1 MTEKT
6 RVRLSLEV
14 ILAVIVIIGASIV
27 WPNIRVLHL
36 LLLFFGVVVP
46 FILLPEKVSLT
57 SIPRQLGFQKQ
68 KIPIQIVYGV
78 LSAIACY
85 LGYLILTIVFYWT
98 VMRGS
103 YTIEIVRLLP
113 TYSQATPVQIIMTVL
128 LILEIVFC
136 EEIFFRGYLMNRL
149 GQLIPNR
156 YLVIFIVA
164 MIFGV
169 AHIPGQIEYLD
180 SITGFYGIFVW
191 RFLVSFIPGLFW
203 VNFKNYTLLST
214 MTTHLIVN
222 FCAYFLFQGTFIPI

>member
-1 MTEKT
+1 M
-6 RVRLSLEV
+6 
-14 ILAVIVIIGASIV
+14 IIGASIV

-46 FILLPEKVSLT
+46 FVLLPEKVSLA

-68 KIPIQIVYGV
+68 KIPVQIVYGI
-78 LSAIACY
+78 LSAIVCY

-103 YTIEIVRLLP
+103 YTIEIVNLLP
-113 TYSQATPVQIIMTVL
+113 SYSQATPVQFIMMFL

-149 GQLIPNR
+149 GQLVSNR
-156 YLVIFIVA
+156 YLAIFMVA

>member
-27 WPNIRVLHL
+27 WSNIRVLHL
-36 LLLFFGVVVP
+36 LLLFFGIVVP

-103 YTIEIVRLLP
+103 YTIEIVNLLP
-113 TYSQATPVQIIMTVL
+113 SYSQATPVQFIMMFL

-136 EEIFFRGYLMNRL
+136 EEFFS
-149 GQLIPNR
+149 
-156 YLVIFIVA
+156 V
-164 MIFGV
+164 
-169 AHIPGQIEYLD
+169 D
-180 SITGFYGIFVW
+180 T
-191 RFLVSFIPGLFW
+191 
-203 VNFKNYTLLST
+203 
-214 MTTHLIVN
+214 
-222 FCAYFLFQGTFIPI
+222 